1 MASSYILL
9 FPEDMPQETA
19 HLPDVPLYG
28 VVTNSDLASD
38 ASDLNMTLSSRASVS
53 VPLAVVARRAMPA
66 DEANGAGA
74 GELPRRPVVTRRQ
87 DKFRYDQV
95 VDYDYD
101 HVVVCV
107 SSSDVRTLIVPKDNI
122 SEVTP
127 AICALLGRA
136 GLSATNYDDDRLA
149 EMHDVIL
156 DQLLGANQSKATRR
170 IGALLS
176 DIIDPDQLPTGEPV
190 VRWV

>member
-1 MASSYILL
+1 
-9 FPEDMPQETA
+9 MPQETA

-28 VVTNSDLASD
+28 VVTNPDLASD
-38 ASDLNMTLSSRASVS
+38 ASDVNMTLSSRASVS
-53 VPLAVVARRAMPA
+53 VPLGVVARRAMPA

-87 DKFRYDQV
+87 DKFWYDQV

-107 SSSDVRTLIVPKDNI
+107 SSSDVQTLIVPKDNI

-136 GLSATNYDDDRLA
+136 GLSATNYDDDHLA

-176 DIIDPDQLPTGEPV
+176 DIIDTDELPTGEPV